1 MSTKLSEVVV
11 ILALPSKRRT
21 SALNLSRQLAG
32 NPKTGVVVLSFL
44 HSDTLYFEKNC
55 SANVDIVEV
64 KDPYEHDQSIEN
76 LKMIGVKVLQKRS
89 VLQASRMLL
98 SKFAYN
104 YLIPR
109 FSLGLFENLVE
120 QKVLYKILYKSE
132 LLEKIIG
139 DRVGTEKRNIVLITE
154 GDRGMDIE
162 QPLLL
167 VKKRNHNF
175 RYVVCEIAD
184 SATEIDLSKYPQVR
198 RKRFTL
204 NSYRR
209 LSQKK
214 FSSSVYRNGYY
225 YSHST
230 SNALSKLEISSDF
243 PWRIGLSSGVDLVLL
258 RNDESLDS
266 MRRLNLDVS
275 KFTVAGDVNFDF
287 IFESWKLNQTPVL
300 KEKENKTLV
309 VALPNWLESPREFSK
324 RNYRKIQ
331 PYLEILFSTLSENF
345 ESIRVVLHP
354 KQTEARYEFLRK
366 FPNVTLS
373 NDSIYNEIVT
383 GDVFCTTYSST
394 LNYAHVL
401 EMPTLVLLPNFWSH
415 TTDYANK
422 IQPKKWSIIVNR
434 PTAISNETLRN
445 FYRTANAY
453 FRSSEFIGS
462 PEKANFDGKYAE
474 RLMSQIDSLFHS
486 GK

>member
-11 ILALPSKRRT
+11 ILALPSKRIK
-21 SALNLSRQLAG
+21 SALNLSIQLAG
-32 NPKTGVVVLSFL
+32 NPKTSVVVLSL
-44 HSDTLYFEKNC
+44 SHSDTLYFEKNG
-55 SANVDIVEV
+55 SANVEIVEV
-64 KDPYEHDQSIEN
+64 KDPYEHNQSIEN
-76 LKMIGVKVLQKRS
+76 SKMIGVKVLQKRS
-89 VLQASRMLL
+89 VLKTSRMLL
-98 SKFAYN
+98 SKFAFN

-109 FSLGLFENLVE
+109 FSLGLFEYLVE
-120 QKVLYKILYKSE
+120 QKIKYKILYKSE
-132 LLEKIIG
+132 LLEKIIR
-139 DRVGTEKRNIVLITE
+139 DIVGTEKKNVVLITE

-167 VKKRNHNF
+167 VKKRNRNF

-184 SATEIDLSKYPQVR
+184 SATEIDLSKFSQVR

-209 LSQKK
+209 LSQKR
-214 FSSSVYRNGYY
+214 FSSSVYGNVYY
-225 YSHST
+225 YSHSA

-258 RNDESLDS
+258 RNDKSLDS

-275 KFTVAGDVNFDF
+275 KFTVAGDVNFDC
-287 IFESWKLNQTPVL
+287 IFEISKLSQTPL
-300 KEKENKTLV
+300 LNEKENKILV

-331 PYLEILFSTLSENF
+331 PFLEILFSTLSENF

-354 KQTEARYEFLRK
+354 KQVEARYEFLRK
-366 FPNVTLS
+366 FTNVTLS

-401 EMPTLVLLPNFWSH
+401 EMPTLVLLPNFWSL
-415 TTDYANK
+415 TAVFADE
-422 IQPKKWSIIVNR
+422 IQTKKWNIIVNR

-453 FRSSEFIGS
+453 FRSSEFIDS
-462 PEKANFDGKYAE
+462 PEKGYFDGKYAE
-474 RLMSQIDSLFHS
+474 AI
-486 GK
+486 